1 MIQKPILMHK
11 SDDDSAPIDYT
22 FVSNVSE
29 GRRRRQETNMKP
41 DEEKGAVVRHRVDP
55 FARTAVDEYG
65 TRARMEPAGNVIA
78 ASIPRK
84 LPSAADG
91 PAPATSI
98 AYPENYGIPDN
109 PFEPPVQA
117 PPVTERAART
127 APAPRESAQRAPASA
142 ANPAQ
147 RAPANSVPPAYDAPP

>member
-1 MIQKPILMHK
+1 MIQKPILMHH
-11 SDDDSAPIDYT
+11 SEDDSAPTDYT

-29 GRRRRQETNMKP
+29 GRRRRQEMNMKP

-55 FARTAVDEYG
+55 FARAAVDEYG

-109 PFEPPVQA
+109 PYEPPVQA

-127 APAPRESAQRAPASA
+127 ASAPKESAQRM
-142 ANPAQ
+142 Q
-147 RAPANSVPPAYDAPP
+147 RGSVYDAQNAQAAPSV